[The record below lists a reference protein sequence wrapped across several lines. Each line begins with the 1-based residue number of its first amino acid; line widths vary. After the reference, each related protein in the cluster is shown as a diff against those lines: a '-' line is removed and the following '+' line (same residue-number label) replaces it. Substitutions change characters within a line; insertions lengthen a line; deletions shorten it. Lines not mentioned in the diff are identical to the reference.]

1 MLNHR
6 VISPEQYSNFHTVF
20 KDVKVEK
27 ISDDSLDS
35 IPSPPPSVKIQIVG
49 GKFTWDNKAKHCW
62 VMSKVC

>member
-35 IPSPPPSVKIQIVG
+35 IPSPPPSVKIQLLT
-49 GKFTWDNKAKHCW
+49 GKFTKGNEAKHC
-62 VMSKVC
+62 